1 MNYELLVGW
10 RYTRAARRN
19 HFVSFISLVSMLGIV
34 LGVGALIV
42 VLSVVNGFQREFQAR
57 ILSVA
62 SHVQVS
68 GFDGV
73 LADWPRVAAQASVLP
88 GVVAAAPYVNA
99 QAMLSVDANVRGAL
113 LRGIDP
119 RLEEQAADIGQ
130 HMKSGRLDALVPGA
144 FGVVLGSALA
154 ETLGV
159 KIGDG
164 VAMIAPQ
171 AGVGGDAIV
180 PRLRQLQVVGTFEIG
195 MYEYDSALA
204 LLNID
209 DTRALFQLG
218 ENVSG
223 LRLKLDDPF
232 RARLVAA
239 QLASIVKDAAV
250 TDWTRS
256 HANLFYAVQ
265 TSKNMLVIV
274 LALIVA
280 VAAFNI
286 VATLVMAVTDKE
298 PDIAILRTLGAT
310 PGSIQRIFMVQG
322 AVIGVVGTLAG
333 VLVGCLLAVNVSS
346 VIGLVESV
354 FGIRFLDPSVYQ
366 IGELPSE
373 LRAAD
378 VMVTALVS
386 LVLSLVATVY
396 PSWRASKLRPAEALR
411 YE

>member
-1 MNYELLVGW
+1 M
-10 RYTRAARRN
+10 
-19 HFVSFISLVSMLGIV
+19 
-34 LGVGALIV
+34 
-42 VLSVVNGFQREFQAR
+42 
-57 ILSVA
+57 
-62 SHVQVS
+62 
-68 GFDGV
+68 
-73 LADWPRVAAQASVLP
+73 
-88 GVVAAAPYVNA
+88 
-99 QAMLSVDANVRGAL
+99 
-113 LRGIDP
+113 
-119 RLEEQAADIGQ
+119 
-130 HMKSGRLDALVPGA
+130 
-144 FGVVLGSALA
+144 VLGSALA

-164 VAMIAPQ
+164 IAMIAPQ
-171 AGVGGDAIV
+171 AGAGGDAIV

-209 DTRALFQLG
+209 DTRALFRLG
-218 ENVSG
+218 DNVSG

-310 PGSIQRIFMVQG
+310 PGGIQRIFMVQG
-322 AVIGVVGTLAG
+322 TVIGVAGTIAG

-346 VIGLVESV
+346 VIGLIESA

-373 LRAAD
+373 LRTAD
-378 VMVTALVS
+378 VLVTALVS
-386 LVLSLVATVY
+386 LVLSLVATIY